1 MISKEVMM
9 LEFKVFDVTNTGL
22 VHKKT
27 IELDPANSKS
37 ISKTKELFELHK
49 SKKFYVYPQQVEGV
63 EFLLKPKPR
72 GRTRLSDDII
82 VFIHKQ
88 FIDHGQSPIQLL
100 YKIYQEFE
108 VRITAQLL
116 KSILAQE
123 KYTEVEGIDE
133 LRKQALARMPKKT
146 GRKKKITDEM
156 KEEWYRMHEEQNM
169 SGNKISKIYNVSSVS
184 VNTALRERNGYR
196 RKPEPVAILVS
207 E

>member
-1 MISKEVMM
+1 M
-9 LEFKVFDVTNTGL
+9 LAFKVFNVTDTGL
-22 VHKKT
+22 VHDQT
-27 IELDPANSKS
+27 IELDPASSKS
-37 ISKTKELFELHK
+37 ISKTKELLELHK
-49 SKKFYVYPQQVEGV
+49 SKKSYVYPQQVEGV

-88 FIDHGQSPIQLL
+88 FIEAGQSPIQLL
-100 YKIYQEFE
+100 YKVYQEFE
-108 VRITAQLL
+108 LRLTTQLL
-116 KSILAQE
+116 QSILAQE

-133 LRKQALARMPKKT
+133 LRKQALARMPKKRE

-156 KEEWYRMHEEQNM
+156 KEEWYRMHEEQGM

-196 RKPEPVAILVS
+196 SKPEPVAILVS